1 MNGKDWSTI
10 EDRVLAARCI
20 VDQRRI
26 ERERVAAIEAH
37 IEVREWHDAA
47 ERAAFLREYGA

>member
-1 MNGKDWSTI
+1 MNEYTFESWSAL
-10 EDRVLAARCI
+10 ESKSLDDRRL
-20 VDQRRI
+20 

>member
-1 MNGKDWSTI
+1 MDTRMFEDWSAT
-10 EDRVLAARCI
+10 EGRALDDRRV
-20 VDQRRI
+20 